1 MRAPSRDIMNKLA
14 GATLALYS
22 YDANPDETTVEN
34 IMRQGI
40 SLTAKFPV
48 IISHAYQAKRRY
60 FDGDSMFLHVPD
72 PERSTAENILH
83 LVRPDGKYTDDE
95 AKLLD
100 RCLILHAEHGGG
112 NNSSFTVRVTSS
124 SGTDTYSAIAA
135 AVSALKGPRHGGANL
150 RVVRQFDEIK
160 QNVSNWKDEE
170 EVADYLRKILDR
182 EAGDGS
188 GLIYGMGHAIYTL
201 SDPRAVALKRAARP
215 LAEKLGFG
223 RGNGPDRAG
232 READACGLQGE
243 KGQRQADVRERGY
256 VFGLCVQ
263 NARPAQ
269 VAVHPAVRHRAHCR
283 LDGAPPGGGHHGRQD
298 HPSGLQ
304 ARGEKR
310 WSTSIWR
317 TGKAAGG
324 TGMNR
329 GERRKSRSLFACR
342 YSGVRGSRKGFKSRG
357 FCGIIAASCQII
369 TTGEAMKHVTIY
381 TDGACS
387 GNPGPG
393 GWGAILQYGAHDQG
407 AFRRGAVDDQQP
419 HGAARCDHRARGA
432 FRAVRGRPVFGQ
444 QVRGRRDHQGLGEG
458 LARQRVGE
466 RGTKN
471 LPKIRSCGDGC
482 SICWTNTRS
491 GSTG

>member
-1 MRAPSRDIMNKLA
+1 MQACGKIYSYNKKGKKGDDRVTMQTDYVSEELLRELSDSFRQNNGIPPELFTRFRIKRGLRNADGTGVLVGASHLGNVHGYIINEGEREPIEGRLTYRGYNVYDLIHGLEQEDRFGFEEVGYLLMCGALPNRRQLQEFQHTIGLERALPDNFTEDMIMRAPSRDIMNKLA

-72 PERSTAENILH
+72 PDRSTAENILH

-160 QNVSNWKDEE
+160 QNVSNWRDEE

-215 LAEKLGFG
+215 LAEKKGFSDEMDLIELVEKLTPAIFKEKKGSDKPMCANVDMYSGFVYKMLGLPKSLYTPLFATARIVG
-223 RGNGPDRAG
+223 WMAHRLEEVTTGG
-232 READACGLQGE
+232 
-243 KGQRQADVRERGY
+243 KII
-256 VFGLCVQ
+256 
-263 NARPAQ
+263 RPAYKP
-269 VAVHPAVRHRAHCR
+269 VVKNTAYIN
-283 LDGAPPGGGHHGRQD
+283 L
-298 HPSGLQ
+298 
-304 ARGEKR
+304 E
-310 WSTSIWR
+310 
-317 TGKAAGG
+317 
-324 TGMNR
+324 NR
-329 GERRKSRSLFACR
+329 
-342 YSGVRGSRKGFKSRG
+342 
-357 FCGIIAASCQII
+357 
-369 TTGEAMKHVTIY
+369 
-381 TDGACS
+381 
-387 GNPGPG
+387 
-393 GWGAILQYGAHDQG
+393 
-407 AFRRGAVDDQQP
+407 
-419 HGAARCDHRARGA
+419 
-432 FRAVRGRPVFGQ
+432 
-444 QVRGRRDHQGLGEG
+444 
-458 LARQRVGE
+458 
-466 RGTKN
+466 
-471 LPKIRSCGDGC
+471 
-482 SICWTNTRS
+482 
-491 GSTG
+491 